1 MHDYLFGSLADC
13 CVWLALHAS
22 ARCATCCAPLG
33 VAHAPILSAW
43 LAHRRTT
50 RAPAARVTAAPCC
63 AMQAEVDKLYLDQD
77 EWTRRSILY
86 TAGSGFFSSDRTI
99 KQYADEIWDVKP
111 MPLPS
116 S

>member
-1 MHDYLFGSLADC
+1 MH
-13 CVWLALHAS
+13 W
-22 ARCATCCAPLG
+22 
-33 VAHAPILSAW
+33 
-43 LAHRRTT
+43 
-50 RAPAARVTAAPCC
+50 RAV
-63 AMQAEVDKLYLDQD
+63 QEEVDKIYQDQD

-111 MPLPS
+111 VPVPS

>member
-1 MHDYLFGSLADC
+1 MLNGLGAASHRPKPKLSLSSYLHTGGMHVFLPGPGLNDLC
-13 CVWLALHAS
+13 LALS
-22 ARCATCCAPLG
+22 QVPTL
-33 VAHAPILSAW
+33 
-43 LAHRRTT
+43 T
-50 RAPAARVTAAPCC
+50 
-63 AMQAEVDKLYLDQD
+63 QAEVDQLYLDQD

-111 MPLPS
+111 VPLPS

>member
-1 MHDYLFGSLADC
+1 MVPAVHPLRSRLRHLFETLLCS
-13 CVWLALHAS
+13 WLLT
-22 ARCATCCAPLG
+22 RCCCA
-33 VAHAPILSAW
+33 V
-43 LAHRRTT
+43 
-50 RAPAARVTAAPCC
+50 
-63 AMQAEVDKLYLDQD
+63 QEEVDKIYQDQD

-111 MPLPS
+111 VPVPS

>member
-1 MHDYLFGSLADC
+1 MAG
-13 CVWLALHAS
+13 LHAS
-22 ARCATCCAPLG
+22 AHRATCCAPLE
-33 VAHAPILSAW
+33 VADCLVLSARQS
-43 LAHRRTT
+43 HHTT
-50 RAPAARVTAAPCC
+50 LSPAARVTAAPCC
-63 AMQAEVDKLYLDQD
+63 AAQAEVDKLYLDQD